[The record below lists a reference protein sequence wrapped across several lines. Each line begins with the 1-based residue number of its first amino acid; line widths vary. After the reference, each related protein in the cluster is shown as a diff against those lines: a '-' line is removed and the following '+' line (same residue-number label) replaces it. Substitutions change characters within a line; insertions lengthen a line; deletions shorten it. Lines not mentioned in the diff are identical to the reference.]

1 MHEQGQWQM
10 NRRMAALRSMAMVS
24 ASTYVEYALGL
35 FISVWIARAL
45 GPADFGRYA

>member
-1 MHEQGQWQM
+1 M
-10 NRRMAALRSMAMVS
+10 NRRMAALRSMALVS

-45 GPADFGRYA
+45 GPADFGRYAFTVWLCG